1 MANDLTQHEPS
12 RPLTPP
18 ASAHGPGQTNGN
30 GAAATVRRA
39 PVQSPA
45 PAPGTSPQPG
55 TRPRKKGGPGF
66 LVWLLVLLL
75 LAAAGWAFYHFYFQ
89 AQAQPAASGQ
99 TAGSA
104 GSGGAAGGH
113 HHGGAG
119 DKIRVVPADATKG
132 DIDVFLTGI
141 GSVTPYN
148 TVTLQARVSGQL
160 MEVDYKDGQSVK
172 TGDKL
177 VQIDDRPFK
186 AQLEQF
192 QAQKLHDQALLDNAN
207 TDLKRYQVLF
217 QQNSIQQQTLATQE
231 SLVKQDEGTV
241 AGDQAQIDQTQLNI
255 DYCNIQSPIDGVVG
269 LKLVDVGNQVFAN
282 SSDLVIVNQIQPI
295 YVDFTINEK
304 DVPSLMEKVTAGTK
318 LSVDAYDG
326 SNVTKLA
333 TGQLLTPDNQINTS
347 TLSLKLRALFDNKDG
362 ALFPN
367 QAIYGHLLLDTHKD
381 VVIIPV
387 AAIQYGTQGT
397 FVFTIDDDDPK
408 NATVTMTP
416 VKVGTIDGDRAEIT
430 SGVSEGD
437 EVVVD
442 GVDKLA
448 NGTKVIVSHNNGD
461 SSGAGGSAGSSTN
474 APASSAPAN

>member
-1 MANDLTQHEPS
+1 V
-12 RPLTPP
+12 TPP
-18 ASAHGPGQTNGN
+18 AP
-30 GAAATVRRA
+30 
-39 PVQSPA
+39 PA
-45 PAPGTSPQPG
+45 PPQPL
-55 TRPRKKGGPGF
+55 TRPKKKSNFGF
-66 LVWLLVLLL
+66 LFWLLFLLL
-75 LAAAGWAFYHFYFQ
+75 LAASGWAIYHFYFQ
-89 AQAQPAASGQ
+89 AQPQTSGAGQAA
-99 TAGSA
+99 AGST
-104 GSGGAAGGH
+104 SGGGGH
-113 HHGGAG
+113 HHGGFG
-119 DKIRVVPADATKG
+119 DKIRVVPAEATKG

-141 GSVTPYN
+141 GSVTPFN

-207 TDLKRYQVLF
+207 VDLKRYQVLF
-217 QQNSIQQQTLATQE
+217 AQNSVQQQTLATQE

-241 AGDQAQIDQTQLNI
+241 ASDQAQIDQTQLNI
-255 DYCNIQSPIDGVVG
+255 VYCDITSPIDGVVG

-282 SSDLVIVNQIQPI
+282 STDLVIVNQVQPI

-304 DVPSLMEKVTAGTK
+304 DVPSLMEKVTAGVK
-318 LSVDAYDG
+318 LQVDAYDG
-326 SNVTKLA
+326 SNTTKLA

-397 FVFTIDDDDPK
+397 FVYTIDDDDPK
-408 NATVTMTP
+408 NATVAMTP

-448 NGTKVIVSHNNGD
+448 NGTKVIVARNNGD
-461 SSGAGGSAGSSTN
+461 SSGAGGSTN
-474 APASSAPAN
+474 APASSVPAN

>member
-1 MANDLTQHEPS
+1 MANDFIQQEPT
-12 RPLTPP
+12 RPQAP
-18 ASAHGPGQTNGN
+18 AVTAHGPGKTNGT
-30 GAAATVRRA
+30 AATVRHI
-39 PVQSPA
+39 PA
-45 PAPGTSPQPG
+45 PTPPPAPLQPLS
-55 TRPRKKGGPGF
+55 RPKKKGGLGW
-66 LVWLLVLLL
+66 LLWLILLVLM
-75 LAAAGWAFYHFYFQ
+75 AGAGWVIYHFYFQ
-89 AQAQPAASGQ
+89 PHPQQAGADQ
-99 TAGSA
+99 TATGA
-104 GSGGAAGGH
+104 GGAKGH
-113 HHGGAG
+113 HRGGGA
-119 DKIRVVPADATKG
+119 DVIRVVPATATKG
-132 DIDVFLTGI
+132 DIDVYLTGI
-141 GSVTPYN
+141 GFVTPYN

-160 MEVDYKDGQSVK
+160 MEVDYKDGQAVK

-207 TDLKRYQVLF
+207 VDLQRYQVLF
-217 QQNSIQQQTLATQE
+217 AQNSIQQQTLATQQ

-241 AGDQAQIDQTQLNI
+241 ASDQAQIDQTQLNI
-255 DYCNIQSPIDGVVG
+255 DYCDIRSPIDGVVG

-304 DVPSLMEKVTAGTK
+304 DVPSVMEKVTAGTK
-318 LSVDAYDG
+318 LPVDAFDG
-326 SNVTKLA
+326 NNKIKLA

-367 QAIYGHLLLDTHKD
+367 QAINGHLLLETHKD
-381 VVIIPV
+381 VVLIP
-387 AAIQYGTQGT
+387 AEAIQYGSNNLT
-397 FVFTIDDDDPK
+397 FVYVINDDDPK
-408 NATVTMTP
+408 NTTVKMTP
-416 VKVGTIDGDRAEIT
+416 VKLGATSVDGKQVEVT
-430 SGVSEGD
+430 SGVDEDD

-448 NGTKVIVSHNNGD
+448 DGTKVIVAHGGGGGD
-461 SSGAGGSAGSSTN
+461 SSGTGSGSSTN

>member
-1 MANDLTQHEPS
+1 MANDLTQQPP
-12 RPLTPP
+12 RPQQPP
-18 ASAHGPGQTNGN
+18 VGVAQAYPPTNGT
-30 GAAATVRRA
+30 AATVRRA
-39 PVQSPA
+39 PAVPPSEPSA
-45 PAPGTSPQPG
+45 PQPPL
-55 TRPRKKGGPGF
+55 TRPKKKSGLGF
-66 LVWLLVLLL
+66 IFWLLFLLLL
-75 LAAAGWAFYHFYFQ
+75 LAGAGWAIYHFYFQ
-89 AQAQPAASGQ
+89 PQAQS
-99 TAGSA
+99 
-104 GSGGAAGGH
+104 GAAGQATTGTGAGGH
-113 HHGGAG
+113 QHGGMS
-119 DKIRVVPADATKG
+119 DKIRVVPATATKG

-141 GSVTPYN
+141 GYVTPYN

-160 MEVDYKDGQSVK
+160 MEVDYKDGQAVK

-177 VQIDDRPFK
+177 VQIDDRPYK
-186 AQLEQF
+186 ALLEQY

-207 TDLKRYQVLF
+207 VDLNRYQVLYA
-217 QQNSIQQQTLATQE
+217 QNSIQQQTLATQE

-241 AGDQAQIDQTQLNI
+241 ASDQAQIDQTQLNI
-255 DYCNIQSPIDGVVG
+255 TYCDIASPIDGVVG
-269 LKLVDVGNQVFAN
+269 LKLVDVGNQVYAN
-282 SSDLVIVNQIQPI
+282 STELVIVNQVQPI

-304 DVPSLMEKVTAGTK
+304 DVPSVMEKVTAGTK
-318 LSVDAYDG
+318 LEVDAYDG
-326 SNVTKLA
+326 SNTTKLA

-397 FVFTIDDDDPK
+397 FVYTISDDDDPK

-430 SGVSEGD
+430 SGVNEGD

-448 NGTKVIVSHNNGD
+448 NGTKVIVARATGD
-461 SSGAGGSAGSSTN
+461 NSGSTN

>member
-1 MANDLTQHEPS
+1 MANDFTQHEPT
-12 RPLTPP
+12 RPQGT
-18 ASAHGPGQTNGN
+18 AAVVHGPGQIN
-30 GAAATVRRA
+30 GANGTAATVRRPA
-39 PVQSPA
+39 A
-45 PAPGTSPQPG
+45 PAPTPTPAPPPQQPL
-55 TRPRKKGGPGF
+55 TRPPKKGGFGF
-66 LVWLLVLLL
+66 LAWLITLLL
-75 LAAAGWAFYHFYFQ
+75 LAGVAWAIYHFYFQ
-89 AQAQPAASGQ
+89 AQPQKTGTDQTAAAS
-99 TAGSA
+99 
-104 GSGGAAGGH
+104 GAAGGH
-113 HHGGAG
+113 HKGGAG
-119 DKIRVVPADATKG
+119 DKIRVVPATATKG

-207 TDLKRYQVLF
+207 VDLKRYQVLF
-217 QQNSIQQQTLATQE
+217 AQNSIQQQTLATQE

-241 AGDQAQIDQTQLNI
+241 ASDQAQIDQTQLNI
-255 DYCNIQSPIDGVVG
+255 TYCDITSPIDGVVG

-282 SSDLVIVNQIQPI
+282 STSLVIVNQIQPI

-318 LSVDAYDG
+318 LQVDAYDG
-326 SNVTKLA
+326 SNTTKLA

-347 TLSLKLRALFDNKDG
+347 TLSLKLRALFENKDG

-367 QAIYGHLLLDTHKD
+367 QATYGHLLLDTHKN

-397 FVFTIDDDDPK
+397 FVYSINDDDDPK
-408 NATVTMTP
+408 NVTVSMTP

-430 SGVSEGD
+430 SGVQEGD
-437 EVVVD
+437 QVVVD

-448 NGTKVIVSHNNGD
+448 NGTKVIVARSGDD
-461 SSGAGGSAGSSTN
+461 SSGSTTN
-474 APASSAPAN
+474 APASAAPAN